1 MSDNKNIDRL
11 FQEKFKDFEVA
22 PNAAVWERIS
32 ESLPNQPKK
41 KRRVIALWWQIGG
54 IAAALALLFTVGF
67 TVFST
72 DENLNSNAPVVNSNT
87 TEEDNTATGLRK
99 APETNI
105 ADTNKDA
112 QTKKESTK
120 TETNTIS
127 KALITPNKQE
137 ENTVV
142 NNAVIKKSKTLQKRS
157 TTNST
162 IKNERT
168 SKVAAIQSEEKRKTT
183 LKTNTVTNLPE
194 DNSATKIAANT
205 NEKKTD
211 SDSSNKTTIASES
224 HMKSAIQNMLDNK
237 TTIANNSSNINSAAE
252 NTSNKESSQNTK
264 NSNIEDTTKA
274 TSTKES
280 LIEAI
285 AKNTDK
291 PIIEKEEDKQ
301 NRWSIAPNVAPVYF
315 SSLGQGSSIDQQFNE
330 NAKSSDVNM
339 SYGITGTYAVS
350 KKLRIRA
357 GINRVDLSQTTSDV
371 FAFTGAET
379 ASRGIDA
386 QFSNI
391 SFSNG
396 VQTVS
401 LMSSKMLDRSSA
413 PELFNTKI
421 AGNVDQRFGFIEVP
435 LELEYRLVDKKFGV
449 NVIGGF
455 STFFLNENELYADID
470 GVSTLIG
477 DANNVNGTSFS
488 ANFGLGLDYSLSKQ
502 WNINLEPTFKYQIN
516 TFNNTSGDF
525 RPFFI
530 GVYTGLSF
538 KF

>member
-32 ESLPNQPKK
+32 ESLPHKPKK
-41 KRRVIALWWQIGG
+41 KRRVIAFWWQIGG
-54 IAAALALLFTVGF
+54 IAAAIALLLTVGVSIF
-67 TVFST
+67 NYNESPNT
-72 DENLNSNAPVVNSNT
+72 NIPVVNTDSNT
-87 TEEDNTATGLRK
+87 DSNTKEDAAIGLKK
-99 APETNI
+99 APKTKVAN
-105 ADTNKDA
+105 TNKNSQVKEETSA
-112 QTKKESTK
+112 TKAKILSNELT
-120 TETNTIS
+120 
-127 KALITPNKQE
+127 TPNASRE
-137 ENTVV
+137 
-142 NNAVIKKSKTLQKRS
+142 NAVANT
-157 TTNST
+157 
-162 IKNERT
+162 
-168 SKVAAIQSEEKRKTT
+168 
-183 LKTNTVTNLPE
+183 TVTNKTKTAQKG
-194 DNSATKIAANT
+194 NSTTTNIDDKRATKVAANT
-205 NEKKTD
+205 NNNTNSEN
-211 SDSSNKTTIASES
+211 SGTTTLTS
-224 HMKSAIQNMLDNK
+224 K
-237 TTIANNSSNINSAAE
+237 SNIKSVIKNTVDN
-252 NTSNKESSQNTK
+252 NTSAVTNNDSKK
-264 NSNIEDTTKA
+264 NSNKNSTVVTDNSDSEA
-274 TSTKES
+274 TIKENSTKES
-280 LIEAI
+280 ILEAI
-285 AKNTDK
+285 AQNTDN
-291 PIIEKEEDKQ
+291 PITEKEEDKQ

-350 KKLRIRA
+350 KKLRIRS

-379 ASRGIDA
+379 ASRGVDA

-477 DANNVNGTSFS
+477 DANNVNATSFS
-488 ANFGLGLDYSLSKQ
+488 ANFGLGLDYRLSKQ

>member
-22 PNAAVWERIS
+22 PNDAVWNRIS

-54 IAAALALLFTVGF
+54 VAAAIALLLTVGIS
-67 TVFST
+67 VFNA
-72 DENLNSNAPVVNSNT
+72 DENPNLNAPVVNTNGDA
-87 TEEDNTATGLRK
+87 EDNSSTGLKK
-99 APETNI
+99 APETNV
-105 ADTNKDA
+105 ADFNKNEQVEKETSITNEKSISNELTAPDAAQENAVANNSGTNK
-112 QTKKESTK
+112 TK
-120 TETNTIS
+120 T
-127 KALITPNKQE
+127 A
-137 ENTVV
+137 
-142 NNAVIKKSKTLQKRS
+142 QKRNIINTNIEHEP
-157 TTNST
+157 TT
-162 IKNERT
+162 
-168 SKVAAIQSEEKRKTT
+168 KVAANNNNTNSENSDTTT
-183 LKTNTVTNLPE
+183 LT
-194 DNSATKIAANT
+194 
-205 NEKKTD
+205 
-211 SDSSNKTTIASES
+211 SES
-224 HMKSAIQNMLDNK
+224 NMKSVIKNTLDNN
-237 TTIANNSSNINSAAE
+237 TSAVANNDS
-252 NTSNKESSQNTK
+252 KK
-264 NSNIEDTTKA
+264 NSNKNSTLVTDNSDSEA
-274 TSTKES
+274 TIKENSTKES
-280 LIEAI
+280 ILEAI
-285 AKNTDK
+285 AQNTDN
-291 PIIEKEEDKQ
+291 PITEKEEDKQ

-379 ASRGIDA
+379 ASRGVDA

-477 DANNVNGTSFS
+477 DANNVNDTSFS
-488 ANFGLGLDYSLSKQ
+488 ANFGLGLDYRLSKQ

>member
-54 IAAALALLFTVGF
+54 IAAALVLLFTVGF

-183 LKTNTVTNLPE
+183 LKTNT
-194 DNSATKIAANT
+194 
-205 NEKKTD
+205 
-211 SDSSNKTTIASES
+211 DSSNKTTIASES
-224 HMKSAIQNMLDNK
+224 HMKSAIQNTLDNK

-280 LIEAI
+280 LIETI
-285 AKNTDK
+285 DED
-291 PIIEKEEDKQ
+291 EKEDKQ